1 LLARR
6 CNLNRQVLEQL
17 GYRQQKEERLQQALE
32 SRSAVPHFSLA
43 TKPYT
48 MGSELLQIQVAG
60 ENGLERDVIVTA
72 AMPLFH
78 LHRVLQF
85 CIKPHQSDDTIAGQV
100 RQP

>member
-1 LLARR
+1 
-6 CNLNRQVLEQL
+6 
-17 GYRQQKEERLQQALE
+17 
-32 SRSAVPHFSLA
+32 
-43 TKPYT
+43 